1 MLLTRI
7 RPTGYAASITDFG
20 PAALLPKIRKKGT
33 TNCLGIR
40 AMKHVA
46 LTAFGLVALAAL
58 PRPAMAVFIPSICD
72 AVSGNLVANCGFEAG
87 VYSSTINGNT
97 NTLVP
102 NSWTPNAG
110 YDLVQNF
117 NQVETSFVNSG
128 SGALQIGNLTSQ
140 PAPAL
145 SQTLTDVAGTT
156 YNGTIFVDY
165 AGFGQAQG
173 GTNAFFDVQINGTNV
188 LALGPTAPN
197 AFTAYAF
204 SYTGTGSDLLTIT
217 GNTNPSEW
225 FVDDIS
231 IVAGTTGGG
240 GGGTTVPEPA
250 SLTLFG
256 TALLGFGILR
266 RRRGFKVRA
275 TMV

>member
-1 MLLTRI
+1 MLLMRI
-7 RPTGYAASITDFG
+7 RPTGA
-20 PAALLPKIRKKGT
+20 KIRQNGT
-33 TNCLGIR
+33 ALGIR

-46 LTAFGLVALAAL
+46 LAVFGLVALAAV

-72 AVSGNLVANCGFEAG
+72 AVSGNLVANCGFEGG
-87 VYSSTINGNT
+87 VHSSTINGNT

-128 SGALQIGNLTSQ
+128 SSALQIGNLTSQ

-165 AGFGQAQG
+165 AGFGQGQS
-173 GTNAFFDVQINGTNV
+173 GTDAFFDVQINGTNV

-197 AFTAYAF
+197 AFTAYTF
-204 SYTGTGSDLLTIT
+204 SFTGIGSDLLTIT

-231 IVAGTTGGG
+231 IVAGTSGGGGG
-240 GGGTTVPEPA
+240 GGGTNVPEPA
-250 SLTLFG
+250 SLMLFG
-256 TALLGFGILR
+256 TALLGLGVLR
-266 RRRGFKVRA
+266 RRKAFKDGA
-275 TMV
+275 PASP